1 MGLLK
6 KIKTAVTITK
16 EEGIYVT
23 WYKFKA
29 KFRIG
34 LAGENAA
41 YLVDDEKRYQSWMKK
56 NETDLNMTNEEDIP
70 YKPLISV
77 VVPVYNVSM
86 KMLRECI
93 MSVVNQTYAN

>member
-41 YLVDDEKRYQSWMKK
+41 YLVDDEKRYQS
-56 NETDLNMTNEEDIP
+56 
-70 YKPLISV
+70 
-77 VVPVYNVSM
+77 
-86 KMLRECI
+86 
-93 MSVVNQTYAN
+93 

>member
-6 KIKTAVTITK
+6 KIKTAVTIKK

-29 KFRIG
+29 KFGIG

-56 NETDLNMTNEEDIP
+56 NETDLNIKNEEEIS

-77 VVPVYNVSM
+77 VVPVYNV
-86 KMLRECI
+86 
-93 MSVVNQTYAN
+93 

>member
-6 KIKTAVTITK
+6 KIKTAVTITI

-29 KFRIG
+29 KFGIG

-41 YLVDDEKRYQSWMKK
+41 YLVDDKKRYQSWMKK
-56 NETDLNMTNEEDIP
+56 NETDSSKPIKNTRVFLN
-70 YKPLISV
+70 KPKLLT
-77 VVPVYNVSM
+77 
-86 KMLRECI
+86 KTFEL
-93 MSVVNQTYAN
+93 